1 MKKTTIFAFTL
12 VELLVVIA
20 IIGALIALLL
30 PAIQAAREA
39 ARRMQCAN
47 ALKQIGIGFHNF
59 HDTQNGLLPVILH
72 VNKPSGFVLLFP
84 YVEQIP
90 MYELLQSKNN
100 NFGYDFNKDF
110 WGYNPADARR
120 MSQQDID
127 AFFSIPTYRCPTRR
141 ATGAKDGIYNGT
153 YEDNTTNT
161 SSNGPRGDYAF
172 VAYVNREIY
181 TTVEWQHAC
190 GNPGNPFSATPADV
204 TTYNERIAAIG
215 SALRPSMPRAG
226 TTSWQYWTSRDTMAR
241 FIDGTS
247 NTFIVGEKHINT
259 NNLQKWTSHTAT
271 HAENGY
277 AQDCAYSHSTGGNW
291 GDAWHIRAFHNRGNT
306 GTYGLARGAS
316 DRLTNEPDTAGFGSW
331 HPGICQFLFGDGAV
345 MSIGIT
351 TPPGSHNN
359 KLSLLQLSDVADGGV
374 VNLD

>member
-1 MKKTTIFAFTL
+1 
-12 VELLVVIA
+12 
-20 IIGALIALLL
+20 
-30 PAIQAAREA
+30 
-39 ARRMQCAN
+39 
-47 ALKQIGIGFHNF
+47 LKQIGIGFHSF
-59 HDTQNGLLPVILH
+59 HDTQQGLLPVMLH

-120 MSQQDID
+120 MSRQDID

-161 SSNGPRGDYAF
+161 SSNGPRGDFAF

-181 TTVEWQHAC
+181 TTVQWQHAC

-204 TTYNERIAAIG
+204 TAYNERIAAIG

-247 NTFIVGEKHINT
+247 NTFIVGKKHVNT
-259 NNLQKWTSHTAT
+259 NNLQKWGSYTYAVGA
-271 HAENGY
+271 AENGHN
-277 AQDCAYSHSTGGNW
+277 QDCAYSHASGGNW
-291 GDAWHIRAFHNRGNT
+291 GGVMHGIS
-306 GTYGLARGAS
+306 GLFIIEVIPERMDLLAER
-316 DRLTNEPDTAGFGSW
+316 
-331 HPGICQFLFGDGAV
+331 V
-345 MSIGIT
+345 IG
-351 TPPGSHNN
+351 
-359 KLSLLQLSDVADGGV
+359 
-374 VNLD
+374 